1 MSNRLLFLFLL
12 LPALAI
18 AQAGFTRQERTG
30 YARFG
35 FSTLG
40 SSGFY
45 TPLGTKISSARYRD
59 FSSSFYAE
67 YGITDD
73 WTAMVNFPFLRNHRL
88 DTTTPLTA
96 LGDATVGIRRR
107 LLHGRTPVSVAV
119 DFGLPTGDAQGLVTV
134 RDTPDGEFRL
144 PTGDGELNTRISLFA
159 SRLLQKSKI
168 LVSAGGGYNIRS
180 RGFTDEFSYSVTASR
195 RLFSRLSISG
205 NLVGLEPARPA
216 DLSRSVGF
224 GVGEGVALLAIGGE
238 AQYRINNRYSLSG
251 GYIKPLRGKNLLS
264 GGNLLFG
271 FGISF

>member
-1 MSNRLLFLFLL
+1 MSRHLLFLFML

-18 AQAGFTRQERTG
+18 AQAGFTRPERTG

-40 SSGFY
+40 SSSFF
-45 TPLGTKISSARYRD
+45 TPSGLKVSSARYRD
-59 FSSSFYAE
+59 FSSTFYGE
-67 YGITDD
+67 YGVTND
-73 WTAMVNFPFLRNHRL
+73 WTAVVNFPFLRNHRL
-88 DTTTPLTA
+88 DTTSSLTA
-96 LGDATVGIRRR
+96 LGDATVGFRRR

-119 DFGLPTGDAQGLVTV
+119 DFGLPTGDSQGIVAV
-134 RDTPDGEFRL
+134 RDTPGSDFRL

-159 SRLLQKSKI
+159 SRALKKSKI
-168 LVSAGGGYNIRS
+168 LVSAGGGYNIRT
-180 RGFTDEFSYSVTASR
+180 RGYTDEFSYSVTASR

-205 NLVGLEPARPA
+205 NVAGLEPARPA
-216 DLSRSVGF
+216 NLARSVGF
-224 GVGEGVALLAIGGE
+224 GVGEGVALVAIGGE
-238 AQYRINNRYSLSG
+238 AQYRITNRYSVSG